1 MGGATV
7 EPLAVPPAQDRPF
20 VALPDGEID
29 GAGCARHE
37 RDHRGL
43 VALSDDREG
52 PVSALDGE
60 VLDVRAARFGHPQA
74 VEAKQHSQCGV
85 HRVVPL
91 SGEQEGAELG
101 AVHPVP
107 LGLGDL
113 GAADVLGGVGGDAT
127 VDVGEPVVATHRG
140 QPPIDRRGRQA
151 SLLHRHS
158 VQLDVASGR
167 RQWCHAVVAG
177 PLEEPSGDRAGRRRG
192 CGRCSGPGTR
202 PPPGQPRQ
210 DPDSPTR
217 GTRRWWWDR
226 TWIILLHWTTTAN
239 ATSTARRRRLRARPG
254 PRPFVTALAS
264 TSDGRQ
270 QKRRLPGVGG
280 HLQRAMTPRVL

>member
-1 MGGATV
+1 MRAVRGTSGITAGLL
-7 EPLAVPPAQDRPF
+7 PLPT
-20 VALPDGEID
+20 I
-29 GAGCARHE
+29 ARV
-37 RDHRGL
+37 RCPR
-43 VALSDDREG
+43 S
-52 PVSALDGE
+52 DGE

-113 GAADVLGGVGGDAT
+113 GAANVVGGVGEDAT

-158 VQLDVASGR
+158 IELDVASGR
-167 RQWCHAVVAG
+167 RQRCHSAVAG
-177 PLEEPSGDRAGRRRG
+177 PLEEPTEIVPVGVEGSAAVAGQERDRRQVSLIR
-192 CGRCSGPGTR
+192 PGLANSRDATVVV
-202 PPPGQPRQ
+202 GS
-210 DPDSPTR
+210 DMD
-217 GTRRWWWDR
+217 
-226 TWIILLHWTTTAN
+226 ILLHWTTTAN
-239 ATSTARRRRLRARPG
+239 ATSTARRRRLQARPG
-254 PRPFVTALAS
+254 PRPLVTAFTSTTTDVSRSAAS
-264 TSDGRQ
+264 PAFWGSAQ
-270 QKRRLPGVGG
+270 IE
-280 HLQRAMTPRVL
+280 

>member
-1 MGGATV
+1 MMNPARSMCGCTTPSPARLPIDRTHRWAVRRSSRWPSRRHRIGPSWRSPTARSTV
-7 EPLAVPPAQDRPF
+7 RAVRGTSGITAGLLPF
-20 VALPDGEID
+20 A
-29 GAGCARHE
+29 
-37 RDHRGL
+37 
-43 VALSDDREG
+43 DDREG

-113 GAADVLGGVGGDAT
+113 GAANVLGGVGGDAT

-158 VQLDVASGR
+158 IELDVGSGR
-167 RQWCHAVVAG
+167 RQWCHSAVAG

-192 CGRCSGPGTR
+192 FGRCSGPGTR
-202 PPPGQPRQ
+202 PPRGQPRQ

-226 TWIILLHWTTTAN
+226 TW
-239 ATSTARRRRLRARPG
+239 TSSFTGPPQPTPLQPPEGDDCKLVPVLARL
-254 PRPFVTALAS
+254 
-264 TSDGRQ
+264 
-270 QKRRLPGVGG
+270 
-280 HLQRAMTPRVL
+280 